1 MNITIFGAAGWV
13 GRAVVETLQHDHT
26 LTAFDLNAESWE
38 KWDDLHEAWD
48 GCKTYGDITD
58 AAAVDAAVAGS
69 DAIVHAAVFFS
80 QFGNP
85 DVDMAFRVNVQGLWH
100 VLESAR
106 LHGVR
111 RFVHVGSCHVQNP
124 HGVFNSGEVRRPDWT
139 LYAAT
144 KRLQEEMCRH
154 FHDDTGAGSIVLRP
168 DSIVDCRRGIDMFRR
183 LLIDGFCDPWPQWI
197 CRWDLAQA
205 VRLALTV
212 PDLGCEILHV
222 VNDPGAA
229 EHCNVERTREILG
242 WEPAEDFLQY
252 IDSANN
258 PR

>member
-13 GRAVVETLQHDHT
+13 GRAVVEALQQDHA
-26 LTAFDLNAESWE
+26 LTAFDLNAECWG
-38 KWDDLHEAWD
+38 KWDDLHVAWD
-48 GCKTYGDITD
+48 GRKVYGDIAD
-58 AAAVDAAVAGS
+58 AAAVDAVVAGS

-85 DVDMAFRVNVQGLWH
+85 DAGMAFRVNVQGLWH

-111 RFVHVGSCHVQNP
+111 RIVHVGSCHVQNP
-124 HGVFNSGEVRRPDWT
+124 QGVFNSGEVRRPDWS
-139 LYAAT
+139 LYQVT

-154 FHDDTGAGSIVLRP
+154 FHDDTGAGTIVMRP
-168 DSIVDCRRGIDMFRR
+168 DSIVDCRAGIDMFRHS
-183 LLIDGFCDPWPQWI
+183 LIDDPPDPWPQWI

-212 PDLGCEILHV
+212 PGLGCEILHV
-222 VNDPGAA
+222 ANDPGAA
-229 EHCNVERTREILG
+229 ASCNVEHTRELLG
-242 WEPAEDFLQY
+242 WNPVEDCLQY
-252 IDSANN
+252 VDGTKN
-258 PR
+258 RG